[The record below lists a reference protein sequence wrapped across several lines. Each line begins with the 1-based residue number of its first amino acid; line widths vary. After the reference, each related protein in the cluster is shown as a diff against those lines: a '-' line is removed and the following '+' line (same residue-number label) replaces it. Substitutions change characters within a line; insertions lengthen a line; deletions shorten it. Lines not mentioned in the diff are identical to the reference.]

1 MRHDVNED
9 NTALITTTPVTSTAN
24 VVFEDASASAAN
36 TTTVML
42 PAEAVYT
49 SENGEFQHIE
59 IITINGWP

>member
-1 MRHDVNED
+1 MRHDVNSD
-9 NTALITTTPVTSTAN
+9 NATTPVNSN
-24 VVFEDASASAAN
+24 VVFEDVSGSAAN

-49 SENGEFQHIE
+49 TENGEFQHIE